1 VPLVGDSGLVLFA
14 LGWSIKS
21 LALRAN
27 AFAIAVV
34 RLQSERAH
42 AVADSGAYS
51 VIRHP
56 FYAADALIFVGLG
69 LWLESYVAALCAV
82 IPLAFMVIRM
92 HLEERFLKRE
102 LPGYNDYTV
111 RVPHRLIPGVW

>member
-1 VPLVGDSGLVLFA
+1 VPGFR
-14 LGWSIKS
+14 KS

-34 RLQSERAH
+34 RVQREHAH
-42 AVADSGAYS
+42 AVVDSGVYG

-56 FYAADALIFVGLG
+56 FYAAGPLIFAGLG
-69 LWLESYVAALCAV
+69 LWLESSVATLCAV
-82 IPLAFMVIRM
+82 LPVAFMVMRLRM
-92 HLEERFLKRE
+92 EERFLQRE
-102 LPGYNDYTV
+102 LPGYADYLA